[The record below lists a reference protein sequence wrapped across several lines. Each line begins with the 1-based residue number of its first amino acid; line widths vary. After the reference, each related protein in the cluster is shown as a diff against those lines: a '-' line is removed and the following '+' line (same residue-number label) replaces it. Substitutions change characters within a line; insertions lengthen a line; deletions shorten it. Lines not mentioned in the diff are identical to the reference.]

1 MCSFVW
7 CFQWMSWA
15 GYLARSGGGA
25 VNLGGAWFLAATV
38 GVCFVEGGLGAG
50 LRPHLHLW
58 FLTVRKLVRQLEDQ
72 VCYSRYQ
79 ISFYLWWFRPKRNYQ
94 KVPKYYDQGCCLI
107 KEIKYIL
114 IHEYQHES
122 TRDNTSPTR
131 VRHESTRTN
140 TSPKRVN
147 TTPKWVNT
155 KQHESKTGRDHE
167 NEKNMA
173 KRKHKT

>member
-1 MCSFVW
+1 MFSMDVMGGVFG
-7 CFQWMSWA
+7 A
-15 GYLARSGGGA
+15 GWGRGGA
-25 VNLGGAWFLAATV
+25 VSLGGAWFLAATV
-38 GVCFVEGGLGAG
+38 GVWFVEGGLGIG

-58 FLTVRKLVRQLEDQ
+58 FLTVRKLVTQLEYQ

-94 KVPKYYDQGCCLI
+94 KVPKYYDQGCSLI

>member
-1 MCSFVW
+1 MFSMDVMGGVFG
-7 CFQWMSWA
+7 A
-15 GYLARSGGGA
+15 GWGRGGA
-25 VNLGGAWFLAATV
+25 VSLGGAWFLAATV
-38 GVCFVEGGLGAG
+38 GVWFVEGGLGIG

-58 FLTVRKLVRQLEDQ
+58 FLTVRKLVTQLEYQ

-94 KVPKYYDQGCCLI
+94 KVPKYYDQGCSLI

-131 VRHESTRTN
+131 VN
-140 TSPKRVN
+140 TSS
-147 TTPKWVNT
+147 TWVNT
-155 KQHESKTGRDHE
+155 NQHEPETSQHNSKMSQHE
-167 NEKNMA
+167 A
-173 KRKHKT
+173 TRV

>member
-1 MCSFVW
+1 MFSMDVMGRVFG
-7 CFQWMSWA
+7 A
-15 GYLARSGGGA
+15 GWGRGGGA
-25 VNLGGAWFLAATV
+25 VSLGGAWFLAATV
-38 GVCFVEGGLGAG
+38 SVWFVEGGLGIG

-94 KVPKYYDQGCCLI
+94 KVPKYYDQGCSLI